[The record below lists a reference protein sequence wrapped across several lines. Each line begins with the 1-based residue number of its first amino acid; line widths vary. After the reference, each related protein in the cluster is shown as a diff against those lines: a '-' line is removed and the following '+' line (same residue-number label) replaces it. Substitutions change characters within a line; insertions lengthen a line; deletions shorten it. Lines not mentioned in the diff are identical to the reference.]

1 MSTGPFTKGQI
12 QRILLKADTN
22 GNLNRNLNTVLT
34 ELGITGVNTS
44 NSNNRDTIVSALR
57 KFKNLKIGTRRSGQ
71 VIDPRSIINYEKK
84 RTNYTSRAR
93 KVQPGR
99 IRYPWILLD
108 INSSR
113 EPIVRSVFVPGYSS
127 AKGWQINWVRNV
139 PYEAFPLSRIQEVFN
154 SAITLNNKVRS
165 QTVGKVCNAEYL
177 HLQSRCGTP
186 GGSSGS
192 WSGRNIR
199 NRYAYIYDPSA
210 QSYNTYKNGISGLS
224 VDQIAKIII
233 RIGKTNATNK
243 AKARADFLELKRNGD
258 YGEVF
263 TIFELNSKPVRFIMK
278 PGDISLAQEIINNG
292 GNMPIDFDRRYVGN
306 NFYYT
311 NGCFWSTDRPALFLC
326 ILLNIPF
333 VRTIGRTYHF
343 NLGNPFYDLLRLL
356 NGNPLKVAIPYQR
369 ESGIT
374 QLNYEAACDILD
386 GILADRGTGPLPN
399 FKSEWFLKMCVIDTA
414 HDFGND
420 SARSKMATSRQQ
432 RIMMKDIMIGMGIR
446 RRANS
451 PPGSWKLFVD
461 SVWSAKDVEFV
472 MGKIINSISKQTTSA
487 NQVTYQSSKTPNPL
501 NILSILDS
509 KDMCII
515 WDTGSSPPGELIN
528 RTALAAAK
536 FLDPAA

>member
-1 MSTGPFTKGQI
+1 MSTGLTKGLI
-12 QRILLKADTN
+12 QDILRSADTS
-22 GNLNRNLNTVLT
+22 GNLNRNLNGVLSY
-34 ELGITGVNTS
+34 LGITGVNTS
-44 NSNNRDTIVSALR
+44 NSNNRDTIVAALR
-57 KFKNLKIGTRRSGQ
+57 KFKNLKIGGRRRAD

-84 RTNYTSRAR
+84 RTNYTSQAR
-93 KVQPGR
+93 KVQPGS
-99 IRYPWILLD
+99 IRYPWILLEL
-108 INSSR
+108 NSSG

-127 AKGWQINWVRNV
+127 AKGWEINWVRNV
-139 PYEAFPLSRIQEVFN
+139 PLEAFPLSRIQEVFN
-154 SAITLNNKVRS
+154 SAITSNNTVRS
-165 QTVGKVCNAEYL
+165 QTVGKVCKAGFPP
-177 HLQSRCGTP
+177 LQSRCGTP

-199 NRYAYIYDPSA
+199 NRYAYIYDLST

-224 VDQIAKIII
+224 VDQLAKIII
-233 RIGKTNATNK
+233 RIGKTNSTNR

-263 TIFELNSKPVRFIMK
+263 TIYELNSNLGTFIMK
-278 PGDISLAQEIINNG
+278 PGDISLAQTIINNG
-292 GNMPIDFDRRYVGN
+292 GNIPPGFDRLVSN

-333 VRTIGRTYHF
+333 VRTIGRTYYF
-343 NLGNPFYDLLRLL
+343 NLENPFYELLRLL
-356 NGNPLKVAIPYQR
+356 NGRPLKVAIPYQG

-374 QLNYEAACDILD
+374 QANYEAACDILD
-386 GILADRGTGPLPN
+386 DIIANRGAGRQPN
-399 FKSEWFLKMCVIDTA
+399 FNNIWFLKMCVIDTA

-420 SARSKMATSRQQ
+420 STRAKMAASRQQ

-446 RRANS
+446 RGANS
-451 PPGSWKLFVD
+451 PSGSWKTFVD

-472 MGKIINSISKQTTSA
+472 MGKIINSISQQTSSA
-487 NQVTYQSSKTPNPL
+487 DQVRYQSSNTRNPL
-501 NILSILDS
+501 NILSIVDS

-515 WDTGSSPPGELIN
+515 WDSGSSPPGELIN

>member
-1 MSTGPFTKGQI
+1 MSTGLSTKGEI
-12 QRILLKADTN
+12 QDFLQSVDTN
-22 GNLNRNLNTVLT
+22 SNLNLNLNSVLSR
-34 ELGITGVNTS
+34 LGITGVNTS
-44 NSNNRDTIVSALR
+44 NSNNRDTIIAALR
-57 KFKNLKIGTRRSGQ
+57 KFKNLKIGGRRRADF
-71 VIDPRSIINYEKK
+71 IDPRSIINYEKK

-93 KVQPGR
+93 KVQPGS
-99 IRYPWILLD
+99 IRYPWILLEF
-108 INSSR
+108 NSSG

-127 AKGWQINWVRNV
+127 AKGWEIDWVGNV
-139 PYEAFPLSRIQEVFN
+139 PLEAFPLSRIQEVFN
-154 SAITLNNKVRS
+154 SAITSNNKVRS
-165 QTVGKVCNAEYL
+165 QTVGKVCKLGYPP
-177 HLQSRCGTP
+177 LQSRCGTP

-199 NRYAYIYDPSA
+199 NRFAYIYDPSA

-224 VDQIAKIII
+224 VDQLAKIII
-233 RIGKTNATNK
+233 RIGKTNSTNR

-263 TIFELNSKPVRFIMK
+263 TIFELNSNLGRFIMK
-278 PGDISLAQEIINNG
+278 PGDISLAQIIINNG
-292 GNMPIDFDRRYVGN
+292 GNIPPEFDNFVSA

-311 NGCFWSTDRPALFLC
+311 KGCFWSTDRPALFLC

-333 VRTIGRTYHF
+333 VRTIGRTYYF
-343 NLGNPFYDLLRLL
+343 NLGKPFNDLLTLL
-356 NGNPLKVAIPYQR
+356 NGRFLKDAIRY
-369 ESGIT
+369 EAGEDTGIT
-374 QLNYEAACDILD
+374 KENYEAACDILD
-386 GILADRGTGPLPN
+386 AIITNRVKQPDFN
-399 FKSEWFLKMCVIDTA
+399 SMWFIKMCVIDTA

-420 SARSKMATSRQQ
+420 SARAKMAASRQQ

-446 RRANS
+446 RGANNPS
-451 PPGSWKLFVD
+451 GSWKSFVD

-472 MGKIINSISKQTTSA
+472 MGKIINSISQQTSSA
-487 NQVTYQSSKTPNPL
+487 DQVRYQSSNTRNRL

-515 WDTGSSPPGELIN
+515 WDSGSSPPGELIN